1 MEVRRIEKVEKSV
14 KRMDHPSPLPV
25 LPVVFKLDT
34 NNT

>member
-1 MEVRRIEKVEKSV
+1 MEVRRIEKV